1 MIIVSAKKSIP
12 FKACVSCRTLVDREV
27 EVCPNCGSREFT
39 EEWSGVI
46 ITIDPENSELAK
58 TLSITGKGRYAIKLE

>member
-1 MIIVSAKKSIP
+1 MSYKRKKASL
-12 FKACVSCRTLVDREV
+12 KACMSCRALVEREV
-27 EVCPNCGSREFT
+27 EVCPYCGSKEFT

-58 TLSITGKGRYAIKLE
+58 ALSITGKGRYAVKLE

>member
-1 MIIVSAKKSIP
+1 MSYKKKKISL
-12 FKACVSCRTLVDREV
+12 KACTSCRTLVEREV
-27 EVCPNCGSREFT
+27 EVCPHCGSKEFT

-58 TLSITGKGRYAIKLE
+58 ALNITGKGRYAVKFE